1 MLPSWVP
8 RPAPPTSSAHSHIS
22 HSSFHTVL
30 HTHTVGLG
38 PQSPPGLHRRHPA
51 TGIPSIPVIPPRG
64 VPPRASQ
71 PRQPSLES
79 RTQRSRWARGCQQR
93 QGPERQTRG
102 ENTELFPR
110 LLLWRQEQ
118 TGNSSLSLSLLP
130 RPPRAPSS
138 GRRRTTKRTGRTDAA
153 GAVAAADT
161 ATDTASCLRTPCVC
175 SNDILGPIDPEIAP
189 SSRLRPGGRNRR
201 CGSSVPE
208 PAALARPR
216 GKQRILTDEGHRRS
230 EDPLSCSGPRW
241 HRRLPLTG
249 EPGAS
254 REGQSRS
261 RAPGGSV
268 RGREGGVRPSRAPL
282 RPRRFSHPAR
292 RTRCH
297 GNLDVTVARFAVGR
311 RARRDIR
318 WRFAAVPACGA
329 MAEEDPAAAAAG
341 SGSESE
347 EGEDGERRHRQLLE
361 AISVLS
367 GRKRRKLA
375 ERSEAS
381 GQVSEFN
388 VTCKGAGEKL
398 VLSELLQP
406 IHPKSTLGSVR
417 KELARVKQKAAVE
430 LPLSKEEAKRVVREA
445 AYMTSSKEVGKWQ
458 QVVLQNRRAEQLV
471 FPLRQDIATV
481 TPLERVT
488 SAWKARTPLEQEIF
502 GLLHKTQQPITDPLL
517 TPEEMASLQ
526 AMSLEEA
533 QHRRAELQKARAV
546 QSYYEAKA
554 RRAKRIKSKKYHRV
568 LKKSRRR
575 QALKEFEQLH
585 KSDPAAALARLEELE
600 QLRMQ
605 ERMSLKHQNK
615 GKWARSR
622 AIMAKYDLEARKAM
636 QEQLA
641 RNKELMQKVWVEPPK
656 EELCEVP
663 EEDTTALPMPTGAN
677 PWMLGKPSGLAPGPE
692 AQQGPRDDTVPAAV
706 ENKDKMEEEEEE
718 ELSEEEALLQD
729 FEQKQWE
736 QTGSPKGHS
745 KEHGADETET
755 GAEQP
760 RDSPVPPDCAK
771 ELGDSPVLPDC
782 TEELGDHPVPPDCAE
797 ELVSTGLEPPP
808 QAQEQLLLSEQLRHV
823 QSMEDVESLAKEEL
837 VEEQEKLV
845 ALRAGKRA
853 RQQEEGRAGDRHTK
867 KAPAKRKMISLEA
880 VLDGKPQEM
889 DCPSLPVVLEE
900 EEGGM
905 EQRGMIT
912 EAFAGDDVVADFRR
926 EKRKAEEAVKP
937 QPVNLVLPGWGEW
950 GGTGLKPSARKV
962 KRFLIKPWAAPPR
975 KDQHL
980 PHVIM
985 SEKRNI
991 HVAAHQ
997 LPAKTA
1003 QK

>member
-1 MLPSWVP
+1 
-8 RPAPPTSSAHSHIS
+8 
-22 HSSFHTVL
+22 
-30 HTHTVGLG
+30 
-38 PQSPPGLHRRHPA
+38 
-51 TGIPSIPVIPPRG
+51 
-64 VPPRASQ
+64 
-71 PRQPSLES
+71 
-79 RTQRSRWARGCQQR
+79 
-93 QGPERQTRG
+93 
-102 ENTELFPR
+102 
-110 LLLWRQEQ
+110 
-118 TGNSSLSLSLLP
+118 
-130 RPPRAPSS
+130 
-138 GRRRTTKRTGRTDAA
+138 
-153 GAVAAADT
+153 
-161 ATDTASCLRTPCVC
+161 
-175 SNDILGPIDPEIAP
+175 
-189 SSRLRPGGRNRR
+189 
-201 CGSSVPE
+201 
-208 PAALARPR
+208 
-216 GKQRILTDEGHRRS
+216 
-230 EDPLSCSGPRW
+230 
-241 HRRLPLTG
+241 
-249 EPGAS
+249 
-254 REGQSRS
+254 
-261 RAPGGSV
+261 
-268 RGREGGVRPSRAPL
+268 
-282 RPRRFSHPAR
+282 
-292 RTRCH
+292 
-297 GNLDVTVARFAVGR
+297 
-311 RARRDIR
+311 
-318 WRFAAVPACGA
+318 

-347 EGEDGERRHRQLLE
+347 EGQEDGERRHRQLLE
-361 AISVLS
+361 AISALS

-417 KELARVKQKAAVE
+417 KELARVKRKAAVE

-445 AYMTSSKEVGKWQ
+445 AYVTTSKDVGKWQ

-502 GLLHKTQQPITDPLL
+502 GLLHKTQQPVTDPLL
-517 TPEEMASLQ
+517 TPEEMASVQ

-533 QHRRAELQKARAV
+533 RRRRAELQKARAV

-615 GKWARSR
+615 GKWAKSR

-641 RNKELMQKVWVEPPK
+641 RNKELMQKVRVEPPE
-656 EELCEVP
+656 EELCEVL
-663 EEDTTALPMPTGAN
+663 EEDTTALPMPSGAN
-677 PWMLGKPSGLAPGPE
+677 PWMLGRPSGLAPEPE
-692 AQQGPRDDTVPAAV
+692 AQEGPRDDIVPGAV
-706 ENKDKMEEEEEE
+706 ENKDKMEEEEE

-729 FEQKQWE
+729 FEQKRRE
-736 QTGSPKGHS
+736 RTGSPEGQGRDHV
-745 KEHGADETET
+745 GADETEI

-760 RDSPVPPDCAK
+760 RDSPVPP
-771 ELGDSPVLPDC
+771 V
-782 TEELGDHPVPPDCAE
+782 CAE
-797 ELVSTGLEPPP
+797 ELVSAGLEPPP
-808 QAQEQLLLSEQLRHV
+808 QAQEQLLLSEQPRRV
-823 QSMEDVESLAKEEL
+823 RTMEDVENLAKDEL

-845 ALRAGKRA
+845 VLRAGKQA
-853 RQQEEGRAGDRHTK
+853 QQQEEGRAGDRHTK

-900 EEGGM
+900 EEGGI

-926 EKRKAEEAVKP
+926 EKRKAEEAGKP

-962 KRFLIKPWAAPPR
+962 KRFLIKPPPAPQR

-991 HVAAHQ
+991 HAAAHQ
-997 LPAKTA
+997 VSELPFPFERHQQFEQSMRTPVGPTWNTQRAFQKLTAPRVITRTGHIIQPISAEDVSDTAPGSEARLEGEAMPSRKAGPGKKAVSRGKAGPGKKAVSRGKAVPGQKAVSRGKAVPGAKA
-1003 QK
+1003 QPRRCRAQ

>member
-1 MLPSWVP
+1 
-8 RPAPPTSSAHSHIS
+8 
-22 HSSFHTVL
+22 
-30 HTHTVGLG
+30 
-38 PQSPPGLHRRHPA
+38 Q
-51 TGIPSIPVIPPRG
+51 
-64 VPPRASQ
+64 
-71 PRQPSLES
+71 
-79 RTQRSRWARGCQQR
+79 
-93 QGPERQTRG
+93 
-102 ENTELFPR
+102 
-110 LLLWRQEQ
+110 
-118 TGNSSLSLSLLP
+118 
-130 RPPRAPSS
+130 
-138 GRRRTTKRTGRTDAA
+138 
-153 GAVAAADT
+153 
-161 ATDTASCLRTPCVC
+161 
-175 SNDILGPIDPEIAP
+175 
-189 SSRLRPGGRNRR
+189 
-201 CGSSVPE
+201 
-208 PAALARPR
+208 
-216 GKQRILTDEGHRRS
+216 
-230 EDPLSCSGPRW
+230 
-241 HRRLPLTG
+241 
-249 EPGAS
+249 
-254 REGQSRS
+254 
-261 RAPGGSV
+261 
-268 RGREGGVRPSRAPL
+268 
-282 RPRRFSHPAR
+282 
-292 RTRCH
+292 
-297 GNLDVTVARFAVGR
+297 
-311 RARRDIR
+311 
-318 WRFAAVPACGA
+318 
-329 MAEEDPAAAAAG
+329 
-341 SGSESE
+341 
-347 EGEDGERRHRQLLE
+347 EDGERRHRQLLE
-361 AISVLS
+361 AISALS

-406 IHPKSTLGSVR
+406 IQPKSTLGSVK
-417 KELARVKQKAAVE
+417 KELARVKRKAAVE

-445 AYMTSSKEVGKWQ
+445 AYVTTSKDVGKWQ

-502 GLLHKTQQPITDPLL
+502 GLLHKTQQPVTDPLL
-517 TPEEMASLQ
+517 TPEEMASVQ

-533 QHRRAELQKARAV
+533 RRRRAELQKARAV

-641 RNKELMQKVWVEPPK
+641 RNKELMQKVRVEPPE

-663 EEDTTALPMPTGAN
+663 EEDTTALPMPSGAN
-677 PWMLGKPSGLAPGPE
+677 PWMLGKPSGLAPEPE
-692 AQQGPRDDTVPAAV
+692 AQEGPRDDTVPGAV
-706 ENKDKMEEEEEE
+706 ENKDEMEEEEE

-729 FEQKQWE
+729 FKQKRRE
-736 QTGSPKGHS
+736 RTGSPEGHS
-745 KEHGADETET
+745 RDHGEELEAQSWEGWTKEGGSGDGFWLISHFCPQHVGTDETES

-760 RDSPVPPDCAK
+760 RDSPVPP
-771 ELGDSPVLPDC
+771 V
-782 TEELGDHPVPPDCAE
+782 CAE
-797 ELVSTGLEPPP
+797 ELVSAGPEPPP
-808 QAQEQLLLSEQLRHV
+808 QAQEQLLLSEQLHRV
-823 QSMEDVESLAKEEL
+823 QTMEDVESLAKEEL

-845 ALRAGKRA
+845 TLRAGKQA
-853 RQQEEGRAGDRHTK
+853 QQQEEGRAGDRHTK

-889 DCPSLPVVLEE
+889 DCPSLPVVLDE
-900 EEGGM
+900 EEGGI
-905 EQRGMIT
+905 EQRGMIS

-926 EKRKAEEAVKP
+926 EKHKAEEAGKP
-937 QPVNLVLPGWGEW
+937 QLVNLVLPGWGEW
-950 GGTGLKPSARKV
+950 GGMGLKPSARKV
-962 KRFLIKPWAAPPR
+962 KRFLIKPPPAPPR

-980 PHVIM
+980 PHIIM

-991 HVAAHQ
+991 HAAAHQ
-997 LPAKTA
+997 VSELPFPFERHQQFEQSMRTPVGPTWNTQRAFQKLTA
-1003 QK
+1003 PRVITRTGHIIQPISAEDVPDTA

>member
-1 MLPSWVP
+1 
-8 RPAPPTSSAHSHIS
+8 R
-22 HSSFHTVL
+22 
-30 HTHTVGLG
+30 
-38 PQSPPGLHRRHPA
+38 
-51 TGIPSIPVIPPRG
+51 
-64 VPPRASQ
+64 
-71 PRQPSLES
+71 
-79 RTQRSRWARGCQQR
+79 
-93 QGPERQTRG
+93 
-102 ENTELFPR
+102 
-110 LLLWRQEQ
+110 
-118 TGNSSLSLSLLP
+118 
-130 RPPRAPSS
+130 
-138 GRRRTTKRTGRTDAA
+138 
-153 GAVAAADT
+153 
-161 ATDTASCLRTPCVC
+161 
-175 SNDILGPIDPEIAP
+175 
-189 SSRLRPGGRNRR
+189 
-201 CGSSVPE
+201 
-208 PAALARPR
+208 
-216 GKQRILTDEGHRRS
+216 
-230 EDPLSCSGPRW
+230 
-241 HRRLPLTG
+241 
-249 EPGAS
+249 
-254 REGQSRS
+254 
-261 RAPGGSV
+261 
-268 RGREGGVRPSRAPL
+268 
-282 RPRRFSHPAR
+282 
-292 RTRCH
+292 
-297 GNLDVTVARFAVGR
+297 
-311 RARRDIR
+311 
-318 WRFAAVPACGA
+318 
-329 MAEEDPAAAAAG
+329 
-341 SGSESE
+341 
-347 EGEDGERRHRQLLE
+347 
-361 AISVLS
+361 
-367 GRKRRKLA
+367 RRKLA

-406 IHPKSTLGSVR
+406 VHPKSTLGSVR
-417 KELARVKQKAAVE
+417 KELARVKRKAAVE

-445 AYMTSSKEVGKWQ
+445 AYVSTSKDVGKWQ

-502 GLLHKTQQPITDPLL
+502 GLLHKTQQPVTDPLL
-517 TPEEMASLQ
+517 TPEEMASVQ

-533 QHRRAELQKARAV
+533 RRRRAELQKARAV

-641 RNKELMQKVWVEPPK
+641 RNKELMQKVRVEPPE

-663 EEDTTALPMPTGAN
+663 EEDTTALPMPSGAN
-677 PWMLGKPSGLAPGPE
+677 PWMLGKPSGLAPEPE
-692 AQQGPRDDTVPAAV
+692 AQEGSRDDPVPGAV
-706 ENKDKMEEEEEE
+706 ENKDEMEEEEE

-729 FEQKQWE
+729 FEQKRRE
-736 QTGSPKGHS
+736 RTGSP
-745 KEHGADETET
+745 ERHG
-755 GAEQP
+755 
-760 RDSPVPPDCAK
+760 RDHVPPVYAE
-771 ELGDSPVLPDC
+771 ELGDSPAPPVC
-782 TEELGDHPVPPDCAE
+782 AEELGDSPAPPVCAE
-797 ELVSTGLEPPP
+797 ELVSAGPEPPP
-808 QAQEQLLLSEQLRHV
+808 QAQEQLLLSEQLRRV
-823 QSMEDVESLAKEEL
+823 QTMEEVESLAKEEL

-853 RQQEEGRAGDRHTK
+853 QQQEEGRAGDRHTK

-900 EEGGM
+900 EEGGI

-926 EKRKAEEAVKP
+926 EKRKAEEAGKP
-937 QPVNLVLPGWGEW
+937 QVVNLVLPGWGEW

-962 KRFLIKPWAAPPR
+962 KRFLIKPPPAPPR
-975 KDQHL
+975 KDQHM

-991 HVAAHQ
+991 HAAAHQ
-997 LPAKTA
+997 VSELPFPFERHQQFEQSMRTPVGATWNTQRAFQKLTA
-1003 QK
+1003 PRVITRTGHIIQPISAEDVPDTA

>member
-1 MLPSWVP
+1 
-8 RPAPPTSSAHSHIS
+8 
-22 HSSFHTVL
+22 
-30 HTHTVGLG
+30 
-38 PQSPPGLHRRHPA
+38 Q
-51 TGIPSIPVIPPRG
+51 
-64 VPPRASQ
+64 
-71 PRQPSLES
+71 
-79 RTQRSRWARGCQQR
+79 
-93 QGPERQTRG
+93 
-102 ENTELFPR
+102 
-110 LLLWRQEQ
+110 
-118 TGNSSLSLSLLP
+118 
-130 RPPRAPSS
+130 
-138 GRRRTTKRTGRTDAA
+138 
-153 GAVAAADT
+153 
-161 ATDTASCLRTPCVC
+161 
-175 SNDILGPIDPEIAP
+175 
-189 SSRLRPGGRNRR
+189 
-201 CGSSVPE
+201 
-208 PAALARPR
+208 
-216 GKQRILTDEGHRRS
+216 
-230 EDPLSCSGPRW
+230 
-241 HRRLPLTG
+241 
-249 EPGAS
+249 
-254 REGQSRS
+254 
-261 RAPGGSV
+261 
-268 RGREGGVRPSRAPL
+268 
-282 RPRRFSHPAR
+282 
-292 RTRCH
+292 
-297 GNLDVTVARFAVGR
+297 
-311 RARRDIR
+311 
-318 WRFAAVPACGA
+318 
-329 MAEEDPAAAAAG
+329 
-341 SGSESE
+341 
-347 EGEDGERRHRQLLE
+347 EDGGRRHRQLLE
-361 AISVLS
+361 AISALS

-375 ERSEAS
+375 ERSEAT

-406 IHPKSTLGSVR
+406 IRPKSTLGSVR
-417 KELARVKQKAAVE
+417 KELSRVKRKAAVE

-445 AYMTSSKEVGKWQ
+445 AYVTTSKDVGKWQ

-502 GLLHKTQQPITDPLL
+502 GLLHKTQQPVTDPLL
-517 TPEEMASLQ
+517 TSQEMASLQ

-533 QHRRAELQKARAV
+533 RRRRAELQKARAV

-554 RRAKRIKSKKYHRV
+554 RRAKQIKSKKYHRV

-641 RNKELMQKVWVEPPK
+641 RNKELMQKVRLEVPE
-656 EELCEVP
+656 EELCEVA
-663 EEDTTALPMPTGAN
+663 EEDTTALPVPTGASGAN
-677 PWMLGKPSGLAPGPE
+677 PWMLGKPSGLAPEPE
-692 AQQGPRDDTVPAAV
+692 TQEGPRDDAVPGAV
-706 ENKDKMEEEEEE
+706 EDKDRMEAEEE
-718 ELSEEEALLQD
+718 ELSEEDALLQD
-729 FEQKQWE
+729 FEQKQQE
-736 QTGSPKGHS
+736 RTGSPEGHS
-745 KEHGADETET
+745 KDHGEELEAQSWSDCFYPQHVGADEIEA
-755 GAEQP
+755 GADQP
-760 RDSPVPPDCAK
+760 SSPV
-771 ELGDSPVLPDC
+771 SPA
-782 TEELGDHPVPPDCAE
+782 CAE
-797 ELVSTGLEPPP
+797 ELVSTGPELPP

-823 QSMEDVESLAKEEL
+823 QTMEDVESLAKEEL

-845 ALRAGKRA
+845 GPRAGKRA
-853 RQQEEGRAGDRHTK
+853 QQQEKGRAEDRHIK

-900 EEGGM
+900 EESGI

-926 EKRKAEEAVKP
+926 EKRKAEEAGKP
-937 QPVNLVLPGWGEW
+937 QLVNLVLPGWGEW

-962 KRFLIKPWAAPPR
+962 KRFLIKPPAVPLR

-991 HVAAHQ
+991 HAAAHQ
-997 LPAKTA
+997 VSELPFPFERHQQFEQSMRTPVGPTWNTQRAFQKLTA
-1003 QK
+1003 PRVITRTGHIIQPISAEDVPDTA